1 MRPLF
6 IILLSFAAPALN
18 AQSTNRGVQLFLSS
32 DWARAKTEF
41 TAVIQKNDR
50 DARAHYY
57 LARLALLE
65 DDPDAAVEHSERAV
79 KLDDKVSDYHL
90 WYGKAISQQAIR
102 ASMLER
108 PFLVGHAKSEME
120 RAVALDARNI
130 DARDALA
137 DFYSMAPAAM
147 GGGADRAREQ
157 ADAIARL
164 NAMRGHFALGRLAT
178 RANDGATVER
188 EMNAA
193 IAAAPDT
200 LRIYSALANWYANQK
215 QWPQAFATID
225 RYIKRRPN
233 DPHGPNAVGRIAAL
247 SGQQLERGEQ
257 GIRAF
262 VAKPPKDVSPT
273 LLSLS
278 YLRLGQV
285 LQQEGKS
292 AEARVSFE
300 QAVKIDPRN
309 EDAKKEIK

>member
-1 MRPLF
+1 MRSIF
-6 IILLSFAAPALN
+6 IIALSVAGTALN
-18 AQSTNRGVQLFLSS
+18 AQTTNRGVQLFLSS
-32 DWARAKTEF
+32 DWAQAKTEF
-41 TAVIQKNDR
+41 AGAVQKNDR

-65 DDPDAAVEHSERAV
+65 DDADAATEHLERAV

-90 WYGKAISQQAIR
+90 WYGKSISQQAIR

-108 PFLVGHAKSEME
+108 PFLIGHAKSEME

-130 DARDALA
+130 DARDVLA

-147 GGGADRAREQ
+147 GGGADKAREQ

-164 NAMRGHFALGRLAT
+164 DAMRGHFALGRLAA
-178 RANDGATVER
+178 RAKDAAAVER

-200 LRIYSALANWYANQK
+200 LRIYSALANWYGGEK

-225 RYIKRRPN
+225 RYIKRRPS
-233 DPHGPNAVGRIAAL
+233 DPHGPNAFGRIAAA

-257 GIRAF
+257 GIKAF
-262 VAKPPKDVSPT
+262 VAKPPKDVSPAQ
-273 LLSLS
+273 LSLA

-285 LQQEGKS
+285 LQQEGKT

-300 QAVKIDPRN
+300 QAIKIDPRN